1 MAESIHQGH
10 RQRMRERFL
19 KTELN
24 GFQKHEVLELLL
36 YYGVPRVD
44 TNPLA
49 HALLERFG
57 SLHGVLSASPE
68 QLRQVRGM
76 TDSAVTLIALMHA
89 VYAYDA
95 SEQFCGAPM
104 ESFADVCSYFTEIYR
119 FEMREVV
126 RAAFLDR
133 RLKLISCEVIGEGDP
148 SCSAFSVRRLTEC
161 AFAAGSNVIV
171 LAHNHPQGSA
181 APSDTDI
188 AVTRQLSEV
197 LSKSGLS
204 LADHV
209 IVGSGETRSL
219 REAGVF
225 MGLD

>member
-1 MAESIHQGH
+1 MAQSIHQGH

-19 KTELN
+19 KTELE
-24 GFQKHEVLELLL
+24 GFHAHEVLELLL

-57 SLHGVLSASPE
+57 SLHGVLSAPPE
-68 QLRQVRGM
+68 QLKQVKGM
-76 TDSAVTLIALMHA
+76 TDSAVCLIALMRA

-95 SEQFCGAPM
+95 AEKHCGIPM
-104 ESFADVCSYFTEIYR
+104 ESFSAICDYFTELYR
-119 FEMREVV
+119 FENREVV
-126 RAAFLDR
+126 RAAYLDS
-133 RLKLISCEVIGEGDP
+133 RLKLITCEVIGEGDP
-148 SCSAFSVRRLTEC
+148 SASVFSVRSLIRHAL
-161 AFAAGSNVIV
+161 AAGSNVVI

-188 AVTRQLSEV
+188 AVTRQLAET
-197 LSKSGLS
+197 LAKSGIS

-209 IVGSGETRSL
+209 IAGSGETVSLRSL
-219 REAGVF
+219 GIF

>member
-10 RQRMRERFL
+10 RKRMRERFL

-24 GFQKHEVLELLL
+24 GFHAHEVLELLL
-36 YYGVPRVD
+36 FYGVPRVD

-57 SLHGVLSASPE
+57 SLHGVLSAPPE
-68 QLRQVRGM
+68 QLRQVKGM
-76 TDSAVTLIALMHA
+76 TDSAACQIALMRA

-95 SEQFCGAPM
+95 AEQSCGVAM
-104 ESFADVCSYFTEIYR
+104 ESFSAICDYFTDIYR
-119 FEMREVV
+119 FENREVV
-126 RAAFLDR
+126 RAAYLDR
-133 RLKLISCEVIGEGDP
+133 RLRLISCEVIGEGDP
-148 SCSAFSVRRLTEC
+148 SASAFSVRSLIEHAC
-161 AFAAGSNVIV
+161 AAGSNVVI

-181 APSDTDI
+181 APSGTDI
-188 AVTRQLSEV
+188 AVTRQLAET
-197 LSKSGLS
+197 LAKSGIS

-209 IVGSGETRSL
+209 IAGSGETVSLRSL
-219 REAGVF
+219 GVF